1 MSKQDDIQ
9 KVLLEKNLISQ
20 NQLSE
25 IVQEAKESNKNVDE
39 IILEKNLIDEEE
51 YAKTKA
57 GVYDLP
63 YENLADKKIGED
75 TLNTISGEVAE
86 NYKIVCFEKEE
97 KKIKVGI
104 IDPDNFKAMEAVDFL
119 AKEESYEVEY
129 YLISKQSF
137 VAAAKQY
144 KSIDKELSKA
154 LKTRKEEQEEIIT
167 TKEKEKGELDE
178 ITKSAPVIKI
188 VSVIIRH
195 AVEGRASDIHIEPL
209 RKETRVRYRI
219 DGVLHTTLVLPLT
232 VHDAIVARIK
242 VMANMKL
249 DETRIP
255 QDGRIRLVVNDR
267 NIDFRV
273 SILPLIGS
281 EKVVMRILETSKK
294 PPTLAELGFEGG
306 QLKVIERNIKRT
318 EGIMLVT
325 GPTGSGKS
333 TTIFSIMNI
342 VNREAVNISTLEDPI
357 EYQLQGINQSQIKP
371 DIGYTFA
378 SGLRSFLRQDP
389 DIIMVGEI
397 RDKETAELSIHAAL
411 TGHLVFSTL
420 HTTDAPGAI
429 TRLVDMGVEAFLLG
443 STLHTIVAQR
453 LTRKI
458 CKHCKIETSL
468 PKEYL
473 KDVNEQI
480 NLIGVDYLKKIIEGY
495 DPSKLV
501 FYKGKGCARCGNTG
515 YSGRIAI
522 NEVLDIND
530 KIKDLILEG
539 RRHLTRKDIDA
550 SQKFITVKQDGI
562 IKVLKG
568 VTAMEEVLRV
578 MRV

>member
-1 MSKQDDIQ
+1 MAKQNDILNILIQ
-9 KVLLEKNLISQ
+9 KNLISQ
-20 NQLSE
+20 NQLAE
-25 IVQEAKESNKNVDE
+25 IDQEAKEKNQNTLDL
-39 IILEKNLIDEEE
+39 ILEKQLIDEEE
-51 YAKTKA
+51 YTKA
-57 GVYDLP
+57 KAEAYSIS
-63 YENLADKKIGED
+63 YENLMEKRIEEGA
-75 TLNTISGEVAE
+75 LNTISSEVAE
-86 NYKIVCFEKEE
+86 NYKIVCFEKDDE
-97 KKIKVGI
+97 KIKIGI
-104 IDPDNFKAMEAVDFL
+104 IDPENFKAIEAVDFL
-119 AKEESYEVEY
+119 AKEENLEAEY

-137 VAAAKQY
+137 LMATKQY
-144 KSIDKELSKA
+144 KSMDKELSSA
-154 LKTRKEEQEEIIT
+154 LKTRKEEQEEIVT
-167 TKEKEKGELDE
+167 TKEKERGEIDE

-219 DGVLHTTLVLPLT
+219 DGVLHTTLVLPLS
-232 VHDAIVARIK
+232 VHDALVARIK
-242 VMANMKL
+242 VMANLKL

-255 QDGRIRLVVNDR
+255 QDGRIRLVINDR

-273 SILPLIGS
+273 SVLPLIGA

-294 PPTLAELGFEGG
+294 PPTLIELGFEGE
-306 QLKVIERNIKRT
+306 QLKVIEKNIQRT
-318 EGIMLVT
+318 EGIMLIT

-342 VNREAVNISTLEDPI
+342 VNREGVNIATLEDPV

-443 STLHTIVAQR
+443 STLHTLAAQR

-458 CKHCKIETSL
+458 CDHCKIETTL

-473 KDVNEQI
+473 KDVREQLD
-480 NLIGVDYLKKIIEGY
+480 LIGEDYMKKMIKDY
-495 DPSKLV
+495 DPNKLV
-501 FYKGKGCARCGNTG
+501 FYKGGGCARCGNTG
-515 YSGRIAI
+515 YSGRVAI

-530 KIKDLILEG
+530 KIKELILDG
-539 RRHLTRKDIDA
+539 KRHLTRKDINE